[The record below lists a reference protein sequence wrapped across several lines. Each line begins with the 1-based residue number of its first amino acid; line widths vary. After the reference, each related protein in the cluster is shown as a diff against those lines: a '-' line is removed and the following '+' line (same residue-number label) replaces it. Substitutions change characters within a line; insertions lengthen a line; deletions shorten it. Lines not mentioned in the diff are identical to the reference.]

1 MIFVSCVGS
10 SWKRWLW
17 QVRTQQWG
25 VWSGTEDAWL
35 WWWRPET
42 WRQWLLRKIR
52 DNIETISW
60 LTLHHQQLI
69 WTHSCETYPQLTA
82 HQVSLYKYSKYRP
95 WVTWYRGFHWF
106 VMKCECERYFC
117 NTLLPMIK
125 YSQWPAGSNK
135 LEITWNTMLAEM
147 IILVAQNSLIL
158 SLNMSFV

>member
-1 MIFVSCVGS
+1 MIKFGWFSLSRTFDTVSVQASLYYFLKAIATIWYYMILFNTIWYYMMMYLCLMIFVSCVGS

-42 WRQWLLRKIR
+42 WRQWLLGKIR
-52 DNIETISW
+52 DNILTISW

-82 HQVSLYKYSKYRP
+82 HQVSLYK
-95 WVTWYRGFHWF
+95 
-106 VMKCECERYFC
+106 
-117 NTLLPMIK
+117 
-125 YSQWPAGSNK
+125 
-135 LEITWNTMLAEM
+135 
-147 IILVAQNSLIL
+147 
-158 SLNMSFV
+158 